1 MISISIPIE
10 RYEELIAKEK
20 AYDAKREEIQRGGY
34 ATKLEEALFMAETS
48 AKYTIKEE

>member
-34 ATKLEEALFMAETS
+34 ASKLEEALFMVEIPD
-48 AKYTIKEE
+48 KGTIKEE